1 MYSCTK
7 LDVGMFIVKPHIILK
22 PSHSPRDNISFS
34 KLFSISKNNSWI
46 WKIILKMLC
55 YAHNYCVH
63 NKACGCA
70 EILHCVRTFPI
81 SFITIKIMTLMI
93 TFNRMHFKSQSAE
106 WLNFIASCVGL
117 LCKQKYD
124 KLVRSY
130 FSTNNHQTVE
140 VTETYNSKTINVE
153 NYQTLLIPRTYP

>member
-7 LDVGMFIVKPHIILK
+7 LDAGIFLVKPHIILK
-22 PSHSPRDNISFS
+22 PSHSPKDNISFS
-34 KLFSISKNNSWI
+34 KLFSISKN
-46 WKIILKMLC
+46 
-55 YAHNYCVH
+55 CVH
-63 NKACGCA
+63 NEARSCA
-70 EILHCVRTFPI
+70 EIFHHLRTLPN
-81 SFITIKIMTLMI
+81 SFITIKIMILMI
-93 TFNRMHFKSQSAE
+93 TYNRMHFKSQSAE

-117 LCKQKYD
+117 LCKQKFD
-124 KLVRSY
+124 KLVRTY

>member
-34 KLFSISKNNSWI
+34 KLFSISKN
-46 WKIILKMLC
+46 
-55 YAHNYCVH
+55 CVH

-70 EILHCVRTFPI
+70 EILHCVRTFPS

>member
-7 LDVGMFIVKPHIILK
+7 LDAEIFLVKPHIILK
-22 PSHSPRDNISFS
+22 PSHSPKDNISFS
-34 KLFSISKNNSWI
+34 KLFSISKN
-46 WKIILKMLC
+46 
-55 YAHNYCVH
+55 CVH
-63 NKACGCA
+63 NEARSCA
-70 EILHCVRTFPI
+70 EISHHLRTLPN
-81 SFITIKIMTLMI
+81 SFITIKIMILMI

-124 KLVRSY
+124 KLVRTY

-140 VTETYNSKTINVE
+140 VTETYNSKIINFE

>member
-7 LDVGMFIVKPHIILK
+7 LDAGISLVKPHIILK
-22 PSHSPRDNISFS
+22 PSHSPKDNISFS
-34 KLFSISKNNSWI
+34 KLFSISKN
-46 WKIILKMLC
+46 
-55 YAHNYCVH
+55 CVH
-63 NKACGCA
+63 NEARSCA
-70 EILHCVRTFPI
+70 EILHHLRTLPN
-81 SFITIKIMTLMI
+81 SFITIKIMILMI

-124 KLVRSY
+124 KPVRTY

-140 VTETYNSKTINVE
+140 VIGTYNSKTIRVE
-153 NYQTLLIPRTYP
+153 NYQTILIPPTYP

>member
-7 LDVGMFIVKPHIILK
+7 LDAGIFLVKPHIILK
-22 PSHSPRDNISFS
+22 PSHSPKDNISFS
-34 KLFSISKNNSWI
+34 KLFSISKN
-46 WKIILKMLC
+46 
-55 YAHNYCVH
+55 CVH
-63 NKACGCA
+63 NKARSCA
-70 EILHCVRTFPI
+70 EISHHLRTLPN
-81 SFITIKIMTLMI
+81 SFITIKIMILMI

-117 LCKQKYD
+117 LCKQKYY
-124 KLVRSY
+124 KLVRTY

-140 VTETYNSKTINVE
+140 VTEMYNSKIINFE

>member
-7 LDVGMFIVKPHIILK
+7 LDAGIFLVKPHIILK
-22 PSHSPRDNISFS
+22 PSHSPKDNISFS
-34 KLFSISKNNSWI
+34 KLFSISKN
-46 WKIILKMLC
+46 
-55 YAHNYCVH
+55 CVH
-63 NKACGCA
+63 NEARSCA
-70 EILHCVRTFPI
+70 EISHHLRTLPN
-81 SFITIKIMTLMI
+81 SFITIKIMILMI

-117 LCKQKYD
+117 LCKQKYY
-124 KLVRSY
+124 KLVRTY

-140 VTETYNSKTINVE
+140 VTETYNSKIINFE